1 MAGSILGVI
10 FGFLVFRFSDR
21 EQDSFIGLIVCGV
34 STVCVILF
42 LVFGDAPSRNVPAGY
57 CETPMPA
64 PIMCAD

>member
-21 EQDSFIGLIVCGV
+21 EEDSFIGLIVCG
-34 STVCVILF
+34 VILF

-64 PIMCAD
+64 PILCAD